1 MTAFDIEPRASPPPN
16 SGRSIGISQALTLHC
31 SRSWRVFG
39 GNQSFAWI
47 LLAFQFQ
54 FITKTASGA
63 RSSLSL
69 GCVPVC
75 QSRWFRLMVRSL
87 KHFAAVFLRV
97 RLCGTAPHFIS
108 AITEV
113 AKIKDVISSSPE
125 YPGMPAQH
133 WIYVKVREFNRYI
146 LRTAQLIEERR
157 NQYISYP
164 LIGLIGRSARPLIKR
179 ALV

>member
-1 MTAFDIEPRASPPPN
+1 MVSFD
-16 SGRSIGISQALTLHC
+16 GSISKTL
-31 SRSWRVFG
+31 R
-39 GNQSFAWI
+39 
-47 LLAFQFQ
+47 
-54 FITKTASGA
+54 
-63 RSSLSL
+63 
-69 GCVPVC
+69 GCVPEGETLWH
-75 QSRWFRLMVRSL
+75 S
-87 KHFAAVFLRV
+87 
-97 RLCGTAPHFIS
+97 PHFIS